1 MTYTTKTVL
10 ENITPLLDK
19 LRKKLQMLKKKEVLT
34 ELKET
39 NQNKKL
45 IRKRIHPKRITY
57 INAHLFI
64 GKIIKFNTKD
74 GSEYGILKKVSKSG
88 KSIHII
94 HKNNKRILENV
105 HRRIFVCNP

>member
-39 NQNKKL
+39 NQNKQL
-45 IRKRIHPKRITY
+45 IRKRITY

-64 GKIIKFNTKD
+64 GKIIKFNTKY

-88 KSIHII
+88 KSIHIL